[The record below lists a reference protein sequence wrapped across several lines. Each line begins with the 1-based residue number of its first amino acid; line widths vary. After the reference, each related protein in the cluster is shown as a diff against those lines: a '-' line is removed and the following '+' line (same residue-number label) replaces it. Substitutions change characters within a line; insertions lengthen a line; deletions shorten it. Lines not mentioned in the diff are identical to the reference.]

1 MPPESREPRVQSRH
15 RSGSCEEGA
24 VAVETAV
31 VSMMLIILLMGIVE
45 ASFFFKDW
53 ITVSS
58 ASRAGARM
66 GASQPKVASFATSTA
81 DQVTNT
87 ISGLP
92 PTSLAGLQVWVYDAN
107 ATDGMPASL
116 AAGVA
121 PTTASGTNNCT
132 VKCLMYTWSA
142 GTSKLVPASTPGTW
156 SSGAWSANAGQNA
169 CIGDA
174 GRDSLGVYVKFPH
187 HSPLGF
193 IFQNKTVAESTV
205 MWLEPFNPITGCKT

>member
-1 MPPESREPRVQSRH
+1 MSREPREPPERSRH
-15 RSGSCEEGA
+15 RNGSREDGA

-31 VSMMLIILLMGIVE
+31 VSMFLIILLMGIVE

-92 PTSLAGLQVWVYDAN
+92 ATSLTSLEVWIYDAK
-107 ATDGMPASL
+107 AADGLPASL
-116 AAGVA
+116 GAGVV
-121 PTTASGTNNCT
+121 PSGNNCT
-132 VKCLMYTWSA
+132 VKCLKYTWSVA
-142 GTSKLVPASTPGTW
+142 SSKLVPAAPTPGTW
-156 SSGAWSANAGQNA
+156 SHGAWTTNSGQNA
-169 CIGDA
+169 CIGDPN
-174 GRDSLGVYVKFPH
+174 RDSLGVYVKFPH
-187 HSPLGF
+187 FSPLGF
-193 IFQNKTVAESTV
+193 FFQNAPVAESTM
-205 MWLEPFNPITGCKT
+205 MWLEPYNPNSGCQA